1 MSDRSLPTFAPTTAQ
16 LLAGFPRVFTKEWVR
31 LRDIFTVL
39 GDRGLASALLVVSLP
54 QMVPLPLGLSNL
66 LAVPMAIVAIQIAL
80 GRHTLWL
87 PEWFLERPIR
97 RSQLIKVSTR
107 LVPWLQRL
115 EFLVR
120 PRLLMVLSP
129 VGVHLIGIA
138 CAIVATI
145 AMAPLPFT
153 GWLPGVAL
161 IVVALGMMERDGLVV
176 LAGVGLGAAAVGVF
190 VLVIAGLDR
199 VGDAM
204 GSMTAG
210 LT

>member
-16 LLAGFPRVFTKEWVR
+16 LLAGFPRVFTKDWVC

-39 GDRGLASALLVVSLP
+39 GDRGLASALLIVSLP
-54 QMVPLPLGLSNL
+54 QMVPMPLGVSNL

-87 PEWFLERPIR
+87 PTWFLERPIR

-129 VGVHLIGIA
+129 VGVHFIGAA
-138 CAIVATI
+138 CAVVAMI
-145 AMAPLPFT
+145 AMAPLPLT
-153 GWLPGVAL
+153 GWLPAIAL

-176 LAGVGLGAAAVGVF
+176 LAGLGLGGAAVAVF
-190 VLVIAGLDR
+190 VLVLVGLDH

-204 GSMTAG
+204 GA
-210 LT
+210 

>member
-39 GDRGLASALLVVSLP
+39 GDRGLASALLIVSLP

-66 LAVPMAIVAIQIAL
+66 LAVPMAIVAIQIAM

-97 RSQLIKVSTR
+97 RSQLVKVSTR

-145 AMAPLPFT
+145 AMAPLPLT

-161 IVVALGMMERDGLVV
+161 ITVALGMMERDGLVV
-176 LAGVGLGAAAVGVF
+176 LVGVGLGAAAVGVF
-190 VLVIAGLDR
+190 ILVVAGLER
-199 VGDAM
+199 VGNVVGD
-204 GSMTAG
+204 MTAG
-210 LT
+210 LL